1 MSLPWSP
8 EQREWLQALGH
19 PMMVLAIDGWIAS
32 NSDPEPVTPRET
44 AVGSAVARGHT
55 PATAPGQADDSPLH
69 RALLKAT
76 GLPAD
81 QAEQVLRSMD
91 VRAATLRSDPAAKR
105 ALWPSLRRLR
115 KGQSR

>member
-19 PMMVLAIDGWIAS
+19 PAMVLAVDGSIAS

-44 AVGSAVARGHT
+44 AVAPGGTRGNK
-55 PATAPGQADDSPLH
+55 PVTAPGQADDSPLH

-76 GLPAD
+76 GFPTD
-81 QAEQVLRSMD
+81 QAGQVLRSMHID
-91 VRAATLRSDPAAKR
+91 IATLRSDPAAKR
-105 ALWPSLRRLR
+105 ALWHSLRRLR
-115 KGQSR
+115 RGQSS

>member
-19 PMMVLAIDGWIAS
+19 PVMVLAVDGSIAR
-32 NSDPEPVTPRET
+32 NSDPEPLTMRET
-44 AVGSAVARGHT
+44 ATGSGGARGNK
-55 PATAPGQADDSPLH
+55 PVTAPVQADDSPLH

-81 QAEQVLRSMD
+81 QAGQVLRSMD
-91 VRAATLRSDPAAKR
+91 IDIATLRSDPAAKR
-105 ALWPSLRRLR
+105 TLWPSLRRLR
-115 KGQSR
+115 RGRSS